1 MKPVIEVKHLLCLQ
15 PIANFLFLSAC
26 YIQSSISLF
35 NIKLCI
41 TEQWQKTV
49 FKADNSLPFE
59 TFLSPPFFIQIP
71 TTFPEDTKQYS
82 SLITVYKVCKKL

>member
-1 MKPVIEVKHLLCLQ
+1 MKPVIKVKHLLCPQ
-15 PIANFLFLSAC
+15 PIANFLFFSAC

-49 FKADNSLPFE
+49 FKADNSLLLE
-59 TFLSPPFFIQIP
+59 TFLNPPFFIQTP
-71 TTFPEDTKQYS
+71 TTFPEDPKQYS
-82 SLITVYKVCKKL
+82 FLTTIYKGL